1 MPNLG
6 IFETIAIIE
15 IGALGFALLKSLVQ
29 K

>member
-6 IFETIAIIE
+6 IFETIVIIE
-15 IGALGFALLKSLVQ
+15 IGALEFALLKSLVQ